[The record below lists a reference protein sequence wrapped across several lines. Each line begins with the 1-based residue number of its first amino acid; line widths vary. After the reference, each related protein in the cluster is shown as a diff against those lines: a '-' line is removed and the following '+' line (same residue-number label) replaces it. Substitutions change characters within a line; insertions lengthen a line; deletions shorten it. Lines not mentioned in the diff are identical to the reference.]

1 MDRPSIDERLA
12 ALEAEL
18 GRAYR
23 AIASLERGVARH
35 KPIALR
41 RPENADLRAI
51 VEAVGVDPATP
62 YTMPRNLSAA

>member
-1 MDRPSIDERLA
+1 MDRPSTDERLT

-18 GRAYR
+18 AGAYR
-23 AIASLERGVARH
+23 AIASLERGVACH

-51 VEAVGVDPATP
+51 VEAVAVPATP
-62 YTMPRNLSAA
+62 YTTPRNLSAA